1 MKSLFHVVEVTRSL
15 SNLLKAGRVVTETE
29 KRVIDYNDLISE
41 KLMKIQKEAVAS
53 ENTEESSEFVSGLK
67 IEGYV
72 QPIEQEYDEDVIN
85 SSNEEAERIIEE
97 ANASAVAIIEE
108 ARIRAEILT
117 QEIAEKAKKEGFQEG
132 LKNGASET
140 EKMKEQLAEE
150 KVKQDTEYKRQLELL
165 EPELVNTI
173 LEVFSKVFQVTLED
187 KEDMIQHLVANA
199 VAHIDN
205 SYEFIIRVSKED
217 YPNLKKNKDQIFEEI
232 PQISTLEIIKD
243 SSLKKN
249 QCLIETDGGVFDCSI
264 DTQLEKLINDIKVL
278 SCI

>member
-97 ANASAVAIIEE
+97 ANASAAAIIEE

>member
-232 PQISTLEIIKD
+232 PQISTLKIIKD